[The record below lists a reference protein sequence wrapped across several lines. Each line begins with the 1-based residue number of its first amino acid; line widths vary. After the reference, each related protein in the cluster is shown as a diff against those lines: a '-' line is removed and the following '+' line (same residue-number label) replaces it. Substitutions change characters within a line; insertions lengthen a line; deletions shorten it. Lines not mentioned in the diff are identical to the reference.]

1 LHGFDAVMR
10 MGRRLGALPP
20 KRMIASWSGSHADPT
35 GYKDAARCFAPN
47 FGGLASVRLHSAYP
61 PDERRLIQAGNRL
74 NL

>member
-1 LHGFDAVMR
+1 MR

-47 FGGLASVRLHSAYP
+47 WRARLGSFAF
-61 PDERRLIQAGNRL
+61 RLIHLTSVGLSTAGNRL